1 MEQVTCFFWN
11 KYPILKIVMKPE
23 RNILY
28 CILKRVT
35 HICLS
40 INVSYLI
47 HTASWEEIAF
57 IRFLM
62 LQL

>member
-1 MEQVTCFFWN
+1 MEQVTWFFWN
-11 KYPILKIVMKPE
+11 KYPILKIVMKSE
-23 RNILY
+23 RNNWY
-28 CILKRVT
+28 CILKHVT

-40 INVSYLI
+40 TNFSYLI